1 MPSWRRPDALA
12 RCLRALAAQTRAPH
26 EVVVGLRADD
36 PDSARAL
43 DAMQAGFPVPLRRAT
58 TGEPGVIAAMNAAL
72 ARCGG
77 DVVALTD
84 DDAEPR
90 PDWIARLAACFEDP
104 GVGGAGGR
112 DWQPHERGDEPVV
125 GRVQW
130 FGRVIGHHHLGAGPP
145 RDVDVLKGAN
155 CAFRAPLV
163 RALGFDARLAGS
175 GAQLFWELALC
186 LPLRRA
192 GWRLIYDPAIAVEH
206 HVAPRHDADQLHR
219 GVFAAAP
226 QADAV
231 HNETLVLLEHLSAP
245 AQLAFAAW
253 AALVGTRAEPGLAQ
267 LARLAVRGDRQA
279 LSRWR
284 ATRAGRRRGW
294 RAWRR
299 EDADAATRVPA
310 PPLRVLVVMPLASAL
325 GGGEQMLRALL
336 RHGRGQGVEWIVVFL
351 RAGPMADEARAL
363 GLEVH
368 VIEAGRLR
376 DVVRRARAVWRIA
389 ALARRRRADLL
400 LGWMVA
406 GQLTAGPAAVLA
418 GLPCVWY
425 QVGTPRPDWLDRL
438 ATLWPA
444 EGLLV
449 LSRACARAQARV
461 WPRWRQWLVHP
472 GVSLDAFDPATLP
485 SPAEARRRLG
495 IPPGGPVVGMVARL
509 QRWKGVH
516 VLIEAMAEVRAAR
529 PDARAVIV
537 GGPHETEPEYPAELE
552 ARVRTLGL
560 GDAVRF
566 AGHQANVPEWMQ
578 AMDVVVHASD
588 REPFGIVVLEA
599 MALGKP
605 VVAGAEGGPAEI
617 ITDFDHGLL
626 VPFGNAAALARAIA
640 RFLDDAWF
648 ASRAGAAAR
657 RRAAEFDDRHYAANV
672 IAALRESVRWASGG
686 RPEIPR

>member
-1 MPSWRRPDALA
+1 MQRSRKRHTSARSGKERVVRGRMRWSGWDKAVQGEGCRCRVKGWCGGQGTCGVRDLACLILRTECLAGQGRECILTPTGECRAPSNSLPFLRSPTSPAPTVSVLVPSWRRPDALA

-84 DDAEPR
+84 DDA
-90 PDWIARLAACFEDP
+90 
-104 GVGGAGGR
+104 
-112 DWQPHERGDEPVV
+112 
-125 GRVQW
+125 
-130 FGRVIGHHHLGAGPP
+130 
-145 RDVDVLKGAN
+145 
-155 CAFRAPLV
+155 
-163 RALGFDARLAGS
+163 DARPAGS

-299 EDADAATRVPA
+299 EDADAATKVPA

-325 GGGEQMLRALL
+325 GGGEQM
-336 RHGRGQGVEWIVVFL
+336 
-351 RAGPMADEARAL
+351 
-363 GLEVH
+363 
-368 VIEAGRLR
+368 
-376 DVVRRARAVWRIA
+376 
-389 ALARRRRADLL
+389 
-400 LGWMVA
+400 
-406 GQLTAGPAAVLA
+406 
-418 GLPCVWY
+418 
-425 QVGTPRPDWLDRL
+425 
-438 ATLWPA
+438 
-444 EGLLV
+444 
-449 LSRACARAQARV
+449 
-461 WPRWRQWLVHP
+461 
-472 GVSLDAFDPATLP
+472 
-485 SPAEARRRLG
+485 
-495 IPPGGPVVGMVARL
+495 
-509 QRWKGVH
+509 
-516 VLIEAMAEVRAAR
+516 
-529 PDARAVIV
+529 
-537 GGPHETEPEYPAELE
+537 
-552 ARVRTLGL
+552 
-560 GDAVRF
+560 
-566 AGHQANVPEWMQ
+566 
-578 AMDVVVHASD
+578 
-588 REPFGIVVLEA
+588 
-599 MALGKP
+599 
-605 VVAGAEGGPAEI
+605 
-617 ITDFDHGLL
+617 
-626 VPFGNAAALARAIA
+626 
-640 RFLDDAWF
+640 
-648 ASRAGAAAR
+648 
-657 RRAAEFDDRHYAANV
+657 
-672 IAALRESVRWASGG
+672 
-686 RPEIPR
+686 